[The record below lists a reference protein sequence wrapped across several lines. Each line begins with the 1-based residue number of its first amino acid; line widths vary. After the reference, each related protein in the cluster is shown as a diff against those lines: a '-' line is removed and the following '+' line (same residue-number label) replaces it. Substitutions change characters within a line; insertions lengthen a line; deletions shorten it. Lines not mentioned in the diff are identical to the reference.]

1 MLSNKV
7 WEFLDVS
14 CRCPMSMSI
23 AENNSEKKRNG
34 YEKAY
39 GLAVIDK
46 PHVFSGKANEP
57 KICIMGK
64 KE

>member
-1 MLSNKV
+1 MFPV
-7 WEFLDVS
+7 AAQ
-14 CRCPMSMSI
+14 CPCLLLKI
-23 AENNSEKKRNG
+23 IVRKKRNG

>member
-1 MLSNKV
+1 
-7 WEFLDVS
+7 
-14 CRCPMSMSI
+14 MSI